1 MIKIKCANCGKD
13 LENSK
18 ERYVVIGNKIYY
30 VCKKCKE
37 ICEKFKQRNNV

>member
-30 VCKKCKE
+30 E
-37 ICEKFKQRNNV
+37 